1 MKILKTITVCTIY
14 LLIIVSCSTFKNNVT
29 TEPTLTVEESQKLV
43 QDLLENNAGCRLPC
57 WWGITPGETTWYEA
71 RQILVKVSSYVPQT
85 VEDAYLFNVAIHT
98 YLPYP
103 YDFANY
109 MEHMYRIDDNKVVY
123 IRVYN
128 FDLAPKYLLPNLLN
142 SYGKPSEVWIRTFP
156 QEDMGFQHFL
166 IDVFYED
173 LGILAEYGTG
183 HPLEEVN
190 GKIQNCSIDEMNSPF
205 LYLWSPNNKRLS
217 FQEAKTLFLDTMNLP
232 EPKPLFTATG
242 IDVNTFFETFKNP
255 ETKTCITTPKEL
267 WK

>member
-1 MKILKTITVCTIY
+1 MKVLKTITVCLIY
-14 LLIIVSCSTFKNNVT
+14 LVAFTSCSPFTNTVT
-29 TEPTLTVEESQKLV
+29 SEPTPTIEESQKLV

-57 WWGITPGETTWYEA
+57 WWGITPGETTWDEA

-85 VEDAYLFNVAIHT
+85 VEDNYLFNVSVHA
-98 YLPYP
+98 YLPYS
-103 YDFANY
+103 YDFAKY
-109 MEHMYRIDDNKVVY
+109 MEHSYRVDDDIVVY
-123 IRVYN
+123 IQAYN
-128 FDLAPKYLLPNLLN
+128 FHLAPKYSLPNLLN

-173 LGILAEYGTG
+173 LGILVEYGTG

-190 GKIQNCSIDEMNSPF
+190 GNIQNCSIDEMDSPF
-205 LYLWSPNNKRLS
+205 LYLWSPDNRHLS

-232 EPKPLFTATG
+232 EPKPLFKATG
-242 IDVNTFFETFKNP
+242 MDVNTFFETFKNP
-255 ETKTCITTPKEL
+255 KENTCIETPKEL